1 MADHIEIS
9 KEDISQWEYKFRP
22 FPGAPAPPIRNVR
35 AHGQSLGRHLSDVI
49 REVADM
55 RINMGVESDK
65 LLVFELAGEGM
76 ELDIEQPLKLKLSV
90 VEEIT
95 NADGSSKIVV
105 QFENR
110 SDIDT
115 FEHERKLYESDSM
128 EKGILTPTQ
137 RKEVFSCIEG
147 IRKVSPED
155 RTGKRLSVVIAENRL
170 PDGMFFVDIDVWH
183 NGNSAN
189 KFVAETVVKSA
200 LGTGESCL
208 MGDLFALPNLLLG
221 RVKVNRYTLEVLREL
236 DLIAM
241 VDLPIGVV
249 LDEQCELYAKN
260 FFPRL
265 NDKLDDQAPLACVI
279 DSGVF
284 SGNPLL
290 SSVIVG
296 EEDFDLTEN
305 TPSDTSGHGTGVAG
319 IVVYGDFHNY
329 DRENRIFVPL
339 VRICNG
345 KVMHRDTSY
354 DQTVYR
360 SDKRP
365 EQIIGET
372 IRYFHKEYHCRIFNL
387 SSGDIERVYSGGRQM
402 AWAAVLDEIAREL
415 DVVIVISAGNVAY
428 PEIPTFMDREDL
440 MAKCRDQL
448 LSGKHQLI
456 DPATSALGVTVGSIT
471 RYAEPE
477 GEPSRP
483 TPISV
488 GNEDYPSVFTRVG
501 EGVGGAVKPEFVDY
515 GGNLA
520 LTQLYTNFPRWRSNR
535 ALNEPTLN
543 NTIDRVFKGWQ
554 GTSFAAPHV
563 THIAARIERALQIQM
578 GEAPSANLIRAM
590 LASSAKYRAYQ
601 WLMNAA
607 PLNHMGNNQHQR
619 WRLRLSGYGKVD
631 DSTLFTDRNHVTLF
645 AEDELDLRKIHIYKI
660 PVPREFLSLK
670 TTKRIA
676 IGFAYNPPTYLNRKA
691 YIANRLWFEVFRRID
706 IEALLQQKGKGGANR
721 ENNAEKMIEDF
732 SRQHGAQFFP
742 GFTEIRNSTL
752 QQRVWEKRER
762 GGGDLLWEDND
773 PYIYILVTGKEK
785 FKHPHV
791 SVAQPYALSITFSYE
806 NEVDIQLREKLVEQ
820 VRIKQRERVRT
831 RVQI

>member
-76 ELDIEQPLKLKLSV
+76 ELDIEQLLKLKLSV

-260 FFPRL
+260 FIPRL

>member
-35 AHGQSLGRHLSDVI
+35 THGQFLGRHLSDVI
-49 REVADM
+49 REVADV
-55 RINMGVESDK
+55 RTNMGVESDH
-65 LLVFELAGEGM
+65 LLVFELAGEGV
-76 ELDIEQPLKLKLSV
+76 EPDIEQLLKLKLSV
-90 VEEIT
+90 VEEIS

-115 FEHERKLYESDSM
+115 FEYERELYENNSM
-128 EKGILTPTQ
+128 ERGVLTSTQ
-137 RKEVFSCIEG
+137 RKELFSCIEG

-155 RTGKRLSVVIAENRL
+155 RTGKRLSVAIAQDGL

-183 NGNSAN
+183 NGNSTN
-189 KFVAETVVKSA
+189 KFVAEKVVKSA
-200 LGTGESCL
+200 LGTGESRL
-208 MGDLFALPNLLLG
+208 IGDFFALPNLLLG
-221 RVKVNRYTLEVLREL
+221 RAKVNRYTLEALRKL

-249 LDEQCELYAKN
+249 VDEQCELYAAD
-260 FFPRL
+260 FTPSL

-290 SSVIVG
+290 SSVIMG

-319 IVVYGDFHNY
+319 IIVYGDFHNY
-329 DRENRIFVPL
+329 DRKNRIFVPL

-345 KVMHRDTSY
+345 KVMHCDASC
-354 DQTVYR
+354 DQTAYR

-365 EQIIGET
+365 EQIVSET
-372 IRYFHKEYHCRIFNL
+372 IRYFYKEYHCRIFNL

-402 AWAAVLDEIAREL
+402 PWAAVLDEIAREL
-415 DVVIVISAGNVAY
+415 DVVIVISAGNVAC
-428 PEIPTFMDREDL
+428 PEIPIFTDREDL

-448 LSGKHQLI
+448 LSGNHQLI
-456 DPATSALGVTVGSIT
+456 DPATSALGVTVGAIT

-477 GEPSRP
+477 VFPYRP

-520 LTQLYTNFPRWRSNR
+520 LTQLYTNFPQWWSNR

-578 GEAPSANLIRAM
+578 SEAPSANLIRAM

-601 WLMNAA
+601 WLTSAT
-607 PLNHMGNNQHQR
+607 PPNHTGNNQHQR
-619 WRLRLSGYGKVD
+619 WRLQLSGYGKVD

-645 AEDELDLRKIHIYKI
+645 AEDALELRKIHIYKI

-706 IEALLQQKGKGGANR
+706 VETLLRQKGKGGTNR
-721 ENNAEKMIEDF
+721 ENNTEKIIEDF
-732 SRQHGAQFFP
+732 GKHHGAPFFP
-742 GFTEIRNSTL
+742 GFTEIQNSTL
-752 QQRVWEKRER
+752 QQRVWEKNSR

-785 FKHPHV
+785 FKHPYV

-806 NEVDIQLREKLVEQ
+806 NEEDIQLREKLIEQ
-820 VRIKQRERVRT
+820 VTIKQQQRIRT
-831 RVQI
+831 RAQI